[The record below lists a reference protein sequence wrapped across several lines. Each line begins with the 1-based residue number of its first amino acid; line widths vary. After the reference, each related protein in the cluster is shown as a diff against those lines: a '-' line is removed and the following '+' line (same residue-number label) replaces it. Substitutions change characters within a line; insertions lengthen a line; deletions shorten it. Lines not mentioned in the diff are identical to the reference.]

1 MKNNA
6 IILISCP
13 DQRGITATVT
23 NFVYRNNGNI
33 IHADQHIDDQSNT
46 FFMRIE
52 WSLDGFN
59 LSKNEIKDAFE
70 KIANPYQMHW
80 DI

>member
-1 MKNNA
+1 MPSA

-23 NFVYRNNGNI
+23 DFVYKHNGNI
-33 IHADQHIDDQSNT
+33 IHADQHIDDQTNT

-52 WSLDGFN
+52 WDLDRFDLEN
-59 LSKNEIKDAFE
+59 DNIKDAFQ
-70 KIANPYQMHW
+70 KIVQRFSILVSNF
-80 DI
+80 